1 MGNFCL
7 IAFPL
12 EMPGRPVGPLMPTRN
27 GSVFNILFQIK
38 ESDWIFLS
46 AGGFS
51 KNNRIQGRLGNDI
64 PSPKLANVSC
74 CSLCFD
80 PTVVNLNNDIKKSH
94 HSRNEQVTNE
104 RNFHNRSKI
113 AITWLIN
120 ALNWN
125 WWNKI
130 ARNSSEIGFF
140 KPLKIEKTS
149 TLTKVMTLNLR
160 RLF

>member
-1 MGNFCL
+1 MGNFCW

-12 EMPGRPVGPLMPTRN
+12 EMSGRPVGPLLPTRN

-38 ESDWIFLS
+38 ESVRVFLS

-51 KNNRIQGRLGNDI
+51 KNNRIQGRLENDI
-64 PSPKLANVSC
+64 PSSKLANVSC
-74 CSLCFD
+74 CSLWFD

-113 AITWLIN
+113 TITWLI
-120 ALNWN
+120 
-125 WWNKI
+125 
-130 ARNSSEIGFF
+130 
-140 KPLKIEKTS
+140 KTITKLSNVIVYRQPDLS
-149 TLTKVMTLNLR
+149 TNRKVYGSYL
-160 RLF
+160 